1 MLSVFGISFHQNK
14 MFVSN
19 NVLLATLTIVTIVT
33 AQQPIDKI
41 FFPEN
46 DTILNFA
53 NRVGEGEGTQAGSQD
68 PLDSLLPTVRPQTLL
83 TANGERCTCVPYFTC
98 QPEPEFA
105 EQNKFNEINVNYN
118 PDSCQ
123 DVLDV
128 CCRDADSLVVPMN
141 NTPGELPVGRPR
153 GCGLRNIGGIDFTLT
168 GNFNNEAGFGEFPW
182 TVAIVKTADGSSS
195 CGGSLIHPNLVLT
208 GAHCVQGFRKG
219 QLKIRAGEWDTQTT
233 KERLPYQER
242 AVTRVNSHPD
252 FNPRSLANDI
262 AVLEL
267 DQPIQLADHI
277 NVVCLP
283 PVNFDTRRTDCFA
296 SGWGKSQFGKAGK
309 YSVIMKKV
317 PLGLVASSTCER
329 QLQATRLSSRFRLH
343 QTFLC
348 AGGERGVDTCEGDG
362 GAPLVC
368 PIGATSDNRYA
379 QVGSVAWGIGCHDA
393 IPGVYTNV
401 ILFRSWIDNV
411 VRTLGF
417 DTTVYDATQSAFSSL
432 FA

>member
-1 MLSVFGISFHQNK
+1 MVFGRSA
-14 MFVSN
+14 
-19 NVLLATLTIVTIVT
+19 LLALGATCAIVALAV

-53 NRVGEGEGTQAGSQD
+53 NRVGEGDGAQAGSVD
-68 PLDSLLPTVRPQTLL
+68 PLDALLPTAAPQTLL
-83 TANGERCTCVPYFTC
+83 TAQGERCTCVPYFSC
-98 QPEPEFA
+98 RPEQEFA
-105 EQNKFNEINVNYN
+105 DQNKFNEINVNYN
-118 PDSCQ
+118 PESCQ

-128 CCRDADSLVVPMN
+128 CCRDIDSLVVPMN

-182 TVAIVKTADGSSS
+182 TVAIVKKDGSSS

-208 GAHCVQGFRKG
+208 GAHCVQGFRQG

-317 PLGLVASSTCER
+317 PLALVPSSTCER
-329 QLQATRLSSRFRLH
+329 QLQQTRLTSRFRLH

-368 PIGATSDNRYA
+368 PIGAASDNRYA

-393 IPGVYTNV
+393 IPGVYSNV

>member
-1 MLSVFGISFHQNK
+1 MTPFGKALVVFAIVG
-14 MFVSN
+14 
-19 NVLLATLTIVTIVT
+19 LAR

-53 NRVGEGEGTQAGSQD
+53 NRVGEGDSSGFQAGQPD
-68 PLDSLLPTVRPQTLL
+68 PLDAITPTVRPQTLL
-83 TANGERCTCVPYFTC
+83 TAQGERCTCVPYFTC
-98 QPEPEFA
+98 QPQPEFA

-118 PDSCQ
+118 PESCQ

-128 CCRDADSLVVPMN
+128 CCRDVDSLVVPMN

-182 TVAIVKTADGSSS
+182 TVAIVKVQDGSSS

-208 GAHCVQGFRKG
+208 GAHCVQGFRQG
-219 QLKIRAGEWDTQTT
+219 QLKVRAGEWDTQTT

-242 AVTRVNSHPD
+242 MVTRVNSHPD
-252 FNPRSLANDI
+252 FNPRSLASDI
-262 AVLEL
+262 AILEL
-267 DQPIQLADHI
+267 EQPIQPAEHI

-283 PVNFDTRRTDCFA
+283 SVNFDTRRTDCFA
-296 SGWGKSQFGKAGK
+296 SGWGKHQFGKAGR

-317 PLGLVASSTCER
+317 PLPLVPSSTCER

-343 QTFLC
+343 QTFIC

-368 PIGATSDNRYA
+368 PIGAASENRYA

-393 IPGVYTNV
+393 VPGVYTNI